1 MINEK
6 LLSFANK
13 YRDYDLTNGM
23 NLINIFQD
31 LSRKYPNSLPLD
43 STELEQEIVKIT
55 KQLGFVPDLT
65 KKDNN
70 LWINSKTPHK
80 WDSYHLQ
87 YKFGISNKYTFKI
100 ATIDRTKIALV
111 LSDTVAKQM
120 AETVA
125 YKQNKTKLI
134 FRAVLHDKLMP
145 QYNIEVPLP
154 YAEDNNLVDNA
165 VKENIAKEPDL
176 IYYFF
181 SDDLIPESSDYNT
194 DLISAINEYA
204 ENLQYVP
211 IREITWLTDYNQ
223 RLADLL
229 TLFTLSTKQNT
240 ALNNDLFGL
249 SARLIYIQQSTLS
262 VKTKDE
268 QTALKHVAY
277 DFGPATDAFIRRFRI
292 PALKPGDYAPSIKII
307 DLIKY
312 MSDVVNN
319 RPVDSDIFNLIAKG
333 HDMASDI
340 IIANQAHV
348 LNLENILSEISTT
361 DKKNLEKKISPSVV
375 KRINHIWKINK
386 TDRRKDDKNTK
397 HLTLVHGTRNLSV
410 LNILGEGL
418 LDSDTLEKKHSTHYT
433 YTGSGFGRG
442 IYFARLDQAD
452 KSYNYTEEY
461 TNAEE
466 NKNVY
471 GYMFI
476 ADVAYHQAKHVS
488 YYGSTKLQDGQD
500 LIWGDAVGSFDRD
513 EIVAP
518 KPEQVHL
525 KYLIELKA

>member
-194 DLISAINEYA
+194 DLI
-204 ENLQYVP
+204 
-211 IREITWLTDYNQ
+211 
-223 RLADLL
+223 
-229 TLFTLSTKQNT
+229 LS
-240 ALNNDLFGL
+240 
-249 SARLIYIQQSTLS
+249 LI
-262 VKTKDE
+262 
-268 QTALKHVAY
+268 
-277 DFGPATDAFIRRFRI
+277 
-292 PALKPGDYAPSIKII
+292 
-307 DLIKY
+307 
-312 MSDVVNN
+312 
-319 RPVDSDIFNLIAKG
+319 
-333 HDMASDI
+333 
-340 IIANQAHV
+340 
-348 LNLENILSEISTT
+348 
-361 DKKNLEKKISPSVV
+361 
-375 KRINHIWKINK
+375 HI
-386 TDRRKDDKNTK
+386 
-397 HLTLVHGTRNLSV
+397 
-410 LNILGEGL
+410 
-418 LDSDTLEKKHSTHYT
+418 
-433 YTGSGFGRG
+433 
-442 IYFARLDQAD
+442 
-452 KSYNYTEEY
+452 
-461 TNAEE
+461 
-466 NKNVY
+466 
-471 GYMFI
+471 
-476 ADVAYHQAKHVS
+476 
-488 YYGSTKLQDGQD
+488 
-500 LIWGDAVGSFDRD
+500 
-513 EIVAP
+513 
-518 KPEQVHL
+518 
-525 KYLIELKA
+525 